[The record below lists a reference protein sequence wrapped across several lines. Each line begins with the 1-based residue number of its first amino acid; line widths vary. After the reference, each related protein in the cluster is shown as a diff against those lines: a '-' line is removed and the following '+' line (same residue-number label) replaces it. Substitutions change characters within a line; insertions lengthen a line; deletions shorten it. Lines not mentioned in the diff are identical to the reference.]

1 MLLIIRYSP
10 ERWVRVMDDELIL
23 LKTQITKDSCGV
35 EKETFLSR
43 TVMCRNKSVTRSEFF
58 GGGRSG
64 LNPEMVFYVF
74 AGDYEGETLC
84 RFHGQTYTIY
94 RTFLT
99 EGSDYI
105 ELYVERKGGS
115 NGKA

>member
-1 MLLIIRYSP
+1 
-10 ERWVRVMDDELIL
+10 MDDELIL
-23 LKTQITKDSCGV
+23 LKTQITKDSYGV
-35 EKETFLSR
+35 ERETFLSR
-43 TVMCRNKSVTRSEFF
+43 TVMCNKQSVTRSEFF

-64 LNPEMVFYVF
+64 LNPEMVFSVF

-94 RTFLT
+94 RTYLADAD
-99 EGSDYI
+99 DYI

-115 NGKA
+115 NGKT

>member
-1 MLLIIRYSP
+1 
-10 ERWVRVMDDELIL
+10 MDDELVL
-23 LKTQITKDSCGV
+23 LKPVKTQLADGT
-35 EKETFLSR
+35 ERETFSSR
-43 TVMCRNKSVTRSEFF
+43 SVMCRKRSVTRSEFF

-64 LNPEMVFYVF
+64 LNPEMVFLVF
-74 AGDYEGETLC
+74 EGDYEGETLC

-94 RTFLT
+94 RTFI
-99 EGSDYI
+99 SDYDDYI